1 MTVMS
6 ATTQPATESECV
18 DIARAAGLTAEQA
31 QAMRNV
37 AASWAMENMAPTVEE
52 LRVGAELVAGR
63 IDFAEARRQLG
74 V

>member
-1 MTVMS
+1 MTIMS
-6 ATTQPATESECV
+6 TTIQPATESEV
-18 DIARAAGLTAEQA
+18 DDIARAAGLTAEQV

-52 LRVGAELVAGR
+52 LRVGAELAAGR
-63 IDFAEARRQLG
+63 INFAEARRQLG

>member
-6 ATTQPATESECV
+6 ATIEPATESEV
-18 DIARAAGLTAEQA
+18 DDIAKAAGLTAEQA

-37 AASWAMENMAPTVEE
+37 AASWAMENMAPTVAEM
-52 LRVGAELVAGR
+52 RVGAELVAGR
-63 IDFAEARRQLG
+63 IDFDEARRQLG